1 MVGTALIDSLRKPST
16 GLTPHISRLVRH
28 DPRGPDEVFW
38 DPYEMRIDI
47 DRVEGFDA
55 VVHLAGENIGDGDS
69 TLGGLV
75 GRWSDRKRHRIMESR
90 RRGTKLLSKALA
102 SLKAPPSVMVSASG
116 VGYYGSRG
124 DTVLDDDA
132 SKGAGFLSDVAE
144 VWERETQPAADCGVR
159 VVNLRFGV
167 VLSSRGGVVQK
178 LYMPYLFGLGGPVGP
193 GSQYMSWI
201 TLGDAVRAIEHSVQ
215 VREAACWRRRL
226 SGSVHSEAH
235 RVRGRRRGG
244 FLEAF
249 APLCPECPASAP
261 QREEL
266 EGPVNACAPNPCT
279 SAEFASAFGGALGRP
294 ALIPLPTP
302 VVKGVFGEMGD
313 ETLLVSQRAVPT
325 ALLASGFRFW
335 HNDIRTALKSAVS
348 YHSATEPA
356 THG

>member
-215 VREAACWRRRL
+215 
-226 SGSVHSEAH
+226 
-235 RVRGRRRGG
+235 
-244 FLEAF
+244 
-249 APLCPECPASAP
+249 
-261 QREEL
+261 REEL